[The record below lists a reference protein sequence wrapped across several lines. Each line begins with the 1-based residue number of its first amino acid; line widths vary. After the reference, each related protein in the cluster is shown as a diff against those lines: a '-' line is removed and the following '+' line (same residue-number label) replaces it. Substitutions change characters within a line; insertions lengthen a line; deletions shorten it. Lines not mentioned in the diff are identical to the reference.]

1 MCQVM
6 IDVADAVSRV
16 SVQVANDLCENSVTG
31 VDILVERGGGWI
43 ERVDGAMRGVVESV
57 HDLVHIVEC
66 DACFF
71 KTVGNGADGKIARVF
86 FPAEALLGGSS
97 DQFAVNEQ
105 GSRGVVPLR
114 DAIFAIFQVGPM
126 SFFERYGPLETAN
139 SKNDHRCNLQMAGID
154 VQQRCVFRMLG
165 RINSVDLSLPDVFI
179 YAATAASRLAG
190 ASTIRLP
197 IA

>member
-1 MCQVM
+1 MAEIDKIQVRQRE
-6 IDVADAVSRV
+6 DAESYLEGVAA
-16 SVQVANDLCENSVTG
+16 
-31 VDILVERGGGWI
+31 
-43 ERVDGAMRGVVESV
+43 RGVALTSASPGA
-57 HDLVHIVEC
+57 DLVHIVEC